1 MKTITIFIAIVLAA
15 SSLFAQDI
23 KSNLEEIKVTPPQ
36 FTGIVQTV
44 EIAGEDDF
52 VSFEKYLIKNLKY
65 PQDVISHGAEG
76 TELVR
81 FEVNAD
87 GKLSS
92 FEVLNSVAPE
102 IDSAIHAILLTTC
115 GMWKAG
121 EANGDPVSMP
131 KEIAIEFKWK
141 QFESLNN
148 TRDFDELAKHYMT
161 KGTEQLMH
169 KNNAKKALKFFD
181 HGINYRPN
189 EDCLLMGRCLC
200 KYELGD
206 EEGAMEDWARIQ
218 SSGVSDEALTLL
230 DDYSNLKG
238 SPELD
243 IQLGLK

>member
-15 SSLFAQDI
+15 SSLFAQEM
-23 KSNLEEIKVTPPQ
+23 KSNIEEIKVTPPR
-36 FTGIVQTV
+36 FTGIVQNPQ
-44 EIAGEDDF
+44 ILGEDDF
-52 VSFEKYLIKNLKY
+52 VSFEKYLINNLQY
-65 PQDVISHGAEG
+65 PQEVISTGAEG

-81 FEVNAD
+81 FEVSAD

-102 IDSAIHAILLTTC
+102 IDDAIHAILLTTC

-141 QFESLNN
+141 QYESLNN
-148 TRDFDELAKHYMT
+148 TRDFDALAKLYMT

-169 KNNAKKALKFFD
+169 KNNAKKALKYFN

-200 KYELGD
+200 RYELGD
-206 EEGAMEDWARIQ
+206 EEGAMADWARIQ
-218 SSGVSDEALTLL
+218 SSGVSDEAVTLL
-230 DDYSNLKG
+230 DNYSNLKG
-238 SPELD
+238 SSDLEL
-243 IQLGLK
+243 QLGLK

>member
-1 MKTITIFIAIVLAA
+1 MKTITIIIAIVLAA
-15 SSLFAQDI
+15 SSLFAQEV
-23 KSNLEEIKVTPPQ
+23 KSNLEEIRVTPPR
-36 FTGIVQTV
+36 FTGIVQNP
-44 EIAGEDDF
+44 EILGQDEI
-52 VSFEKYLIKNLKY
+52 VSFEKYLINNLQY
-65 PQDVISHGAEG
+65 PQEVISNGTEG

-81 FEVNAD
+81 FEVSAN

-121 EANGDPVSMP
+121 ETNGDPVSMP

-141 QFESLNN
+141 QFESMNN

-161 KGTEQLMH
+161 KGTEQLVH
-169 KNNAKKALKFFD
+169 KNNAKKALKLFD

-206 EEGAMEDWARIQ
+206 EEGAMADWARIQ
-218 SSGVSDEALTLL
+218 SSGVSNDAIVLL
-230 DDYSNLKG
+230 DDYSNMKG
-238 SPELD
+238 SLD
-243 IQLGLK
+243 LEIQLGLK